1 MYKKI
6 YDDLLEAIEK
16 GIYPPGSKLP
26 SEKEL
31 MEQYNVSRIT
41 SKKALEM
48 LADRNIIVRMPG
60 KGSFV
65 LEENEQNL
73 SGSLQMLLFCVTVY
87 RRADKK
93 TGNQYHTTGKKVCFP
108 DYFSCV
114 QPLFDTI

>member
-48 LADRNIIVRMPG
+48 LADRNIIVRRM
-60 KGSFV
+60 SRTERIF
-65 LEENEQNL
+65 
-73 SGSLQMLLFCVTVY
+73 
-87 RRADKK
+87 RRCHRPW
-93 TGNQYHTTGKKVCFP
+93 NR
-108 DYFSCV
+108 
-114 QPLFDTI
+114 

>member
-41 SKKALEM
+41 SKKGLWKCW
-48 LADRNIIVRMPG
+48 LNRNIIVRMPG

-65 LEENEQNL
+65 LEENEQDRENL
-73 SGSLQMLLFCVTVY
+73 PAVPQTVEPVRKGKMLGVNSGFFQWFLWV
-87 RRADKK
+87 
-93 TGNQYHTTGKKVCFP
+93 
-108 DYFSCV
+108 
-114 QPLFDTI
+114 

>member
-16 GIYPPGSKLP
+16 GIYSPGSKLP

-48 LADRNIIVRMPG
+48 LADRERVRLYWKRM
-60 KGSFV
+60 SRTERIF
-65 LEENEQNL
+65 
-73 SGSLQMLLFCVTVY
+73 
-87 RRADKK
+87 RRCHRPW
-93 TGNQYHTTGKKVCFP
+93 NR
-108 DYFSCV
+108 
-114 QPLFDTI
+114 

>member
-16 GIYPPGSKLP
+16 GIYSPGSKLP

-48 LADRNIIVRMPG
+48 SRTERI
-60 KGSFV
+60 F
-65 LEENEQNL
+65 
-73 SGSLQMLLFCVTVY
+73 
-87 RRADKK
+87 RRCHRPW
-93 TGNQYHTTGKKVCFP
+93 NR
-108 DYFSCV
+108 
-114 QPLFDTI
+114 

>member
-65 LEENEQNL
+65 LEENERGQ
-73 SGSLQMLLFCVTVY
+73 GEVFRRCHRPVEPVRKGKMLGVILGFFQWFFRV
-87 RRADKK
+87 
-93 TGNQYHTTGKKVCFP
+93 
-108 DYFSCV
+108 
-114 QPLFDTI
+114 

>member
-16 GIYPPGSKLP
+16 GIYSPGSKLP

-48 LADRNIIVRMPG
+48 LADQNIIVRMPG
-60 KGSFV
+60 KGSLYWKRMSRTERIF
-65 LEENEQNL
+65 
-73 SGSLQMLLFCVTVY
+73 
-87 RRADKK
+87 RRCHRPW
-93 TGNQYHTTGKKVCFP
+93 NR
-108 DYFSCV
+108 
-114 QPLFDTI
+114 